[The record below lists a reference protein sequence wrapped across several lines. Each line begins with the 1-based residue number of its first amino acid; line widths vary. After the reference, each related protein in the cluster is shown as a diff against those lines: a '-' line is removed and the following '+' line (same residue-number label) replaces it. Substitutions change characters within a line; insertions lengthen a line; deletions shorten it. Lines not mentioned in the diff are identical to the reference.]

1 MSLDLPPDEAPLTS
15 VEALVD
21 FFRSAERPS
30 AEHKIGLEHEKLIY
44 PVGSAEPVAYEG
56 PKGIGALLS
65 RLGAHGYQ
73 PYRETP
79 ESPVIALQGDTS
91 TISLEPGGQFELSGT
106 PARSARAAHRENQ
119 RHVREVGQ
127 AAKALGLQLVA
138 LGYRPFG
145 TPASIPW
152 MPKSRYAAMRQT
164 LGARGGLA
172 LDMMMMT
179 ATGQV
184 SLDWS
189 SEEDCARKVAL
200 TARATPL
207 LVALFANSPLVNGRI
222 CGYRSYRSHV
232 WTDVDPSRCGY
243 LPSMIDGTF
252 SYRAYV
258 EWALA
263 APLLFLRRDGRYLT
277 PTLTFGQLLAQGYD
291 GKPARQA
298 DWTDHLSTLFPEV
311 RIKRVMEV
319 RGADCVSS
327 AMTGGLAALMRGIL
341 YSPAALEEAERM
353 LPHLSL
359 EAHLEWAEAT
369 RREGLGAK
377 LGNRSAAELALELL
391 AAARHGLK
399 LLDPEDAP
407 LLESLEA
414 VARSGRSPAE
424 RVLETFQ
431 RTPDPAQ
438 LLSAFRMNG
447 S

>member
-15 VEALVD
+15 VDALVD
-21 FFRSAERPS
+21 FFRGAERPV
-30 AEHKIGLEHEKLIY
+30 AEHQIGLEHEKLIY

-56 PKGIGALLS
+56 TKGIGALFG
-65 RLGAHGYQ
+65 RLASHGYRA
-73 PYRETP
+73 YREAP
-79 ESPVIALQGDTS
+79 DSPVIALQGDTS

-106 PARSARAAHRENQ
+106 PARTARAGHRENL

-127 AAKALGLQLVA
+127 AARELGLQLVA

-145 TPASIPW
+145 TPASMPW
-152 MPKSRYAAMRQT
+152 MPKSRYVAMRQT
-164 LGARGGLA
+164 LGARGKLA
-172 LDMMMMT
+172 LDMMLMT

-189 SEEDCARKVAL
+189 SEADCSRKVCL

-207 LVALFANSPLVNGRI
+207 IVALFANSPLVNGADS
-222 CGYRSYRSHV
+222 GYRSFRSHV

-258 EWALA
+258 DWALA
-263 APLLFLRRDGRYLT
+263 APLLFLRREGRYLM
-277 PTLTFGQLLAQGYD
+277 PKITFGQLLAEGHD

-327 AMTGGLAALMRGIL
+327 AMTGGLAALMRGTL
-341 YSPAALEEAERM
+341 YSPAALDEADRL
-353 LPHLSL
+353 LPRLSFQ
-359 EAHLEWAEAT
+359 AHQEWAEA
-369 RREGLGAK
+369 
-377 LGNRSAAELALELL
+377 
-391 AAARHGLK
+391 AR
-399 LLDPEDAP
+399 
-407 LLESLEA
+407 
-414 VARSGRSPAE
+414 
-424 RVLETFQ
+424 
-431 RTPDPAQ
+431 
-438 LLSAFRMNG
+438 
-447 S
+447 